1 MRNECEIGARR
12 VAGILK
18 EGLMLR
24 TFCMIALLLTA
35 AAAQAQSPPPP
46 PANPLGLGTDK
57 ERKACAPDVV
67 KYCGEFIKDNAPPDV
82 FEIQGCLI
90 TNRAKISAAC
100 REVLDNH
107 PQ

>member
-1 MRNECEIGARR
+1 
-12 VAGILK
+12 
-18 EGLMLR
+18 MLR
-24 TFCMIALLLTA
+24 TLFCTIALLLTA
-35 AAAQAQSPPPP
+35 ETAAQAQLPPQPPPV
-46 PANPLGLGTDK
+46 ANPLGLGTEK

-82 FEIQGCLI
+82 FEIQGCLL
-90 TNRAKISAAC
+90 TNRLKISAAC

>member
-1 MRNECEIGARR
+1 
-12 VAGILK
+12 
-18 EGLMLR
+18 MLR
-24 TFCMIALLLTA
+24 TFCMIAILLTA
-35 AAAQAQSPPPP
+35 AAAQSPPPP

>member
-1 MRNECEIGARR
+1 MRHPSHGGKPKGE
-12 VAGILK
+12 
-18 EGLMLR
+18 LMLR
-24 TFCMIALLLTA
+24 TFCMIALLLTSA

-46 PANPLGLGTDK
+46 AANPLGLGTEK

-82 FEIQGCLI
+82 FEIQGCLLS
-90 TNRAKISAAC
+90 NRLKISAAC

-107 PQ
+107 PPQ